1 MKKSL
6 GAKAIAYTPPV
17 WIVGTYDPGGRA
29 NVMAAAWGGICCS
42 KPPCISVSLREATY
56 SHGCIVERKAF
67 TVSIPSEDHAREA
80 DYFGM
85 ASGRDVDKFAESGLT
100 AVPSDLVDAPYVD
113 EFLVVIECELLH
125 TLEIGL
131 HTMFVGEI
139 RDVKAEESVM
149 GGDGAPDIARIR
161 PIAIDHAGRA
171 YYALGESVGMGWSI
185 GKDVGRG
192 T

>member
-6 GAKAIAYTPPV
+6 GAKTIAYTPPV
-17 WIVGTYDPGGRA
+17 WIVGTYDEGGKA

-42 KPPCISVSLREATY
+42 KPPCINVSLREATC

-85 ASGRDVDKFAESGLT
+85 ASGRDVDKFVESGLT

-113 EFLVVIECELLH
+113 EFPVVIECELLH

-149 GGDGAPDIARIR
+149 GEDGEPDIARIR
-161 PIAIDHAGRA
+161 PIAFDPAGRA
-171 YYALGESVGMGWSI
+171 YYALGRLVGRGWSI

-192 T
+192 A